1 MDPSNAVDLVRQS
14 LWEALTIGSPIL
26 VVGLVVAIVMGLL
39 QTLTQVQD
47 KTISFVPKIV
57 AMAIALAFCLPWLI
71 GRMVEFSQD
80 LITNIPQTLT
90 GG

>member
-47 KTISFVPKIV
+47 QTISFVPKIV